1 MTKRDYYAVLE
12 LTRACTL
19 PEVRQSFKKL
29 ALKWHPD
36 KCVDKIEAELRFN
49 EIHEAYSVLT
59 DDKKKKLYDDYGHDG
74 LKAEEDR
81 ENNNSGHSFF
91 QKGFQGTDK
100 SAFDVLKDIFQDND
114 DYFFQN
120 YNNFGIPSDFQSN
133 IKSFIEENVLCNTNE
148 PETNFCETY
157 QPSFMNPSFCMAPP
171 EFPNLGFSAQPT
183 SQVFSFLSMSTGNNA
198 YTSSSSMMFQNR
210 ISSSTSEIFENLST
224 MFEAKVTTN
233 CTQKPAENINNKN
246 YDSLLS
252 NRAKDGPILVLDDES
267 DNSPDGNTT
276 QDTEHF
282 SFGDFEGEM
291 SSESDTQQRISS
303 PSKKINKMKDSLNIR
318 FANKKPSKKNRA

>member
-1 MTKRDYYAVLE
+1 M
-12 LTRACTL
+12 
-19 PEVRQSFKKL
+19 
-29 ALKWHPD
+29 
-36 KCVDKIEAELRFN
+36 DKIEAELRFN

-59 DDKKKKLYDDYGHDG
+59 DDRKKKLYDEFGHEG
-74 LKAEEDR
+74 LKAEEER
-81 ENNNSGHSFF
+81 ENNNTGNSFF

-100 SAFDVLKDIFQDND
+100 SAFDVLKDIFEEND
-114 DYFFQN
+114 DGYFFQN
-120 YNNFGIPSDFQSN
+120 YDNFGISNDFQST
-133 IKSFIEENVLCNTNE
+133 IKSFIEENVFCSTNE
-148 PETNFCETY
+148 PESNFCETY
-157 QPSFMNPSFCMAPP
+157 QPTFLNPNFYMAPP

-183 SQVFSFLSMSTGNNA
+183 TQVFSFLSTNNGNNT
-198 YTSSSSMMFQNR
+198 YTSSSTLMFQNK

-233 CTQKPAENINNKN
+233 CTQKPAENTNTKN
-246 YDSLLS
+246 YDSLFP
-252 NRAKDGPILVLDDES
+252 NKAKDGPYLILEDDS

-282 SFGDFEGEM
+282 SFGDFEGEL